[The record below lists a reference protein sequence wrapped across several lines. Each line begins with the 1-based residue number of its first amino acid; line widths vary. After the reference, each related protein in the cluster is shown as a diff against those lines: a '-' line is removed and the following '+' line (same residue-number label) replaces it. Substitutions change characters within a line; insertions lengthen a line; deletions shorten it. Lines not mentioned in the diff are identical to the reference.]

1 MGKFEGPRCEEEE
14 FAVESSEE
22 TLLGFTPQDAA
33 DQMPL
38 SNTVGLEW
46 EDGTVDCL
54 HYSLQLI
61 PIQLETLSQPTCLL
75 KVTVR
80 YQ

>member
-1 MGKFEGPRCEEEE
+1 MTWGSLKGPRCEEEE

-38 SNTVGLEW
+38 SNTVDQNGKMGPW
-46 EDGTVDCL
+46 IVYTTPCN
-54 HYSLQLI
+54 
-61 PIQLETLSQPTCLL
+61 
-75 KVTVR
+75 
-80 YQ
+80 